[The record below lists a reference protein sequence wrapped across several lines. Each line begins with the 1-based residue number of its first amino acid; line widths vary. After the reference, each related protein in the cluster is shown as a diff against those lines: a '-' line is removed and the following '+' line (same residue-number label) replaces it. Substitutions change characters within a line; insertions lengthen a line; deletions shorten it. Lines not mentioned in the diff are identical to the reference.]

1 MPGNLPEGWRRVR
14 LGEVAEVVGGGT
26 PPRGE
31 SDCWNGSIPW
41 VTPTEVTRLTGRTLA
56 ETRECITAV
65 GVKRA
70 GLKLLPAG
78 TVLLTT
84 RATIGAVARVVSP
97 VTTNQG
103 FQNLVPREG
112 IDSGWLYY
120 TAQRSREVLER
131 LAGGS
136 TFKEVSPQSVRS
148 LDLLLPPLPEQ
159 RAIAAVLDTVDDTIE
174 RTEAVIAAT
183 EELRR
188 ALLHELLT
196 RGVPGM
202 HSEWKHV
209 PGLGTVPA
217 CWEVTTLGECLD
229 GIEAGR
235 SPLAESR
242 SARDGEWGVLK
253 VSSVSWGDFR
263 PQENKALIA
272 GTQPEPRFEVR
283 PGDVLLSRANTPDLV
298 GRAVLVKTTP
308 PKLLLSDKTL
318 RLIPNR
324 ARITREFL
332 LVALSTPSAR
342 TQISGSA
349 SGSSRS
355 MFNVSQEA
363 LRGTQLALPPLAE
376 QRRIAELLTTAADT
390 SASARDEA
398 DALEC
403 MKVTLA
409 DELLSGSLRVGAKT
423 EAPA

>member
-1 MPGNLPEGWRRVR
+1 MADVLI
-14 LGEVAEVVGGGT
+14 GGT
-26 PPRGE
+26 PARAN
-31 SDCWNGSIPW
+31 SAYWATNGTVGHPW
-41 VTPTEVTRLTGRTLA
+41 VAIADLKSRHLERTA
-56 ETRECITAV
+56 ERITDE
-65 GVKRA
+65 GVRRSNV
-70 GLKLLPAG
+70 KLLPAD
-78 TVLLTT
+78 TVVMSFKLSIGRTAVLTT
-84 RATIGAVARVVSP
+84 PMYTNEAIAGFRTGDGLDSSFLRHSLEHYDYSELADEAVKGATLNKAKL
-97 VTTNQG
+97 Q
-103 FQNLVPREG
+103 
-112 IDSGWLYY
+112 
-120 TAQRSREVLER
+120 
-131 LAGGS
+131 
-136 TFKEVSPQSVRS
+136 S

-159 RAIAAVLDTVDDTIE
+159 RAIAAVLDAVDDTIE

-308 PKLLLSDKTL
+308 AKLLLSDKTL

-390 SASARDEA
+390 LASARDEA
-398 DALEC
+398 DALGC